1 MISAVSKQYVY
12 RLFIVALIGIKFCM
26 YANTNVTIPGAK
38 FPKHWFKNR
47 YKITK
52 KRFAYNSW
60 TQCSSYHIKVILSAI
75 RISMC
80 ISVTYSGENYFC
92 ACKLNYMLDYG
103 GN

>member
-1 MISAVSKQYVY
+1 MLHINLAVISAVRKQYVY

-52 KRFAYNSW
+52 KKRFAYNSW
-60 TQCSSYHIKVILSAI
+60 TQCNGIDKSNTACLS
-75 RISMC
+75 
-80 ISVTYSGENYFC
+80 VP
-92 ACKLNYMLDYG
+92 L
-103 GN
+103 